1 MTRQRVR
8 KKFVKRCRAA
18 KTKKSAFHGL
28 IQTNVLM
35 DLLLSWLQPDE
46 VAIFSSVAKALGLRA
61 KRNDYW
67 MSVACNA
74 DGSNEEDLKIF
85 HSFVS
90 RGYSHPGYR
99 VFCWK
104 NCSYSDVKPDV
115 RLESNESIGQVSC
128 VWRRWVFDPARAN
141 GWTTERRVQV
151 WSHYLENNYRV
162 WYPLQKTY
170 ISGFYNRTPR
180 NPFLLT
186 MGQDVKTA
194 MQDNLVLRNRTVWR
208 RRN

>member
-1 MTRQRVR
+1 
-8 KKFVKRCRAA
+8 
-18 KTKKSAFHGL
+18 
-28 IQTNVLM
+28 LM
-35 DLLLSWLQPDE
+35 DLLLSLLQPNE

-61 KRNDYW
+61 KNDAYW
-67 MSVACNA
+67 MSAACFGECTQNT
-74 DGSNEEDLKIF
+74 KIF

-99 VFCWK
+99 MFCWK

-115 RLESNESIGQVSC
+115 RLESNESIDQVSC
-128 VWRRWVFDPARAN
+128 VWRHWVFVPARAN

-151 WSHYLENNYRV
+151 WNHYLDNNYRV

-170 ISGFYNRTPR
+170 ILGFYDRTPR

-186 MGQDVKTA
+186 MGQDVGTA
-194 MQDNLVLRNRTVWR
+194 TLVLRKRTVWR
-208 RRN
+208 TR